1 MMEVLASKLLGPIAA
16 AAAAVLLVLW
26 LTSLW
31 HVHTLKNELA
41 DSQAMV
47 VDLKVAIGEQN
58 DSISRLAKAGEVK
71 TAAAIAAVA
80 NLQKAAQ
87 AAAARANG
95 VLAAKP
101 TTCAEL
107 DTLILESLK

>member
-1 MMEVLASKLLGPIAA
+1 MALLASKLFGPIAA

-31 HVHTLKNELA
+31 HVHTLKNDLA
-41 DSQAMV
+41 DSQATV
-47 VDLKVAIGEQN
+47 IDLKTSINEQN

-71 TAAAIAAVA
+71 TAAASKAVA
-80 NLQKAAQ
+80 NLQNAAE
-87 AAAARANG
+87 AATARATV

-101 TTCAEL
+101 STCAEL